1 MLQATS
7 RAWLRHVFCGFLLL
21 VTAQVQAGD
30 IDLHAV
36 RAASQ
41 HPVEQL
47 ERIYLHELSAAVL
60 AAAQRY
66 AQVGG
71 VPVPH
76 DIERL
81 ARFEHCR
88 YLLPTLR
95 AQVQQ
100 LRQEAVTINP
110 AAYFEHVLVLSL
122 TLAHLNRKLSELGVE
137 RAVLKKNFMEGVLH
151 HKDSRNKLAEFDQK
165 IATLQASVNTIF
177 SSDTANTLLLAML
190 PDPASGKRQ
199 PLYKMIVSDYYRA
212 RGNNTLAT
220 VQQHNQARVQQAAT
234 QALQRSAALLNKAW
248 QHTCTPRRLA
258 WLRGKP
264 ERLLFYFKHRALTQ
278 HVTALLDEADVP
290 ELTKLHTKLLTAAQD
305 KLKPS
310 QYSTSPRSFFGLLGI
325 LTVPAF
331 FVAHKHNKFTLPL
344 MAATGL
350 TVTWRKTRALQRVR
364 EQLHTGV
371 GNGLNSYADYRGF
384 KNSTSLSRYAF
395 SHISA
400 TALAMVL
407 RKIPRS
413 PDGKFMNVD
422 AKFLGFANAFG
433 SLASMFAIE
442 TLQTK
447 NFNFLKDR
455 ESFYNIVA
463 LLMVDFALAYISALN
478 LSDEVRIALISSS
491 TMLLAVVGHII
502 SGKEINWDRIVYDT
516 TFISTFSLYKS
527 VYFYTNGSRALIKN
541 YNINTRGGQ
550 TALMSGMALLSNA
563 LGNVPYATISR
574 HWIEKKPPPNM
585 FTPQN
590 DAQEFDDIAQII
602 AYLSH
607 KHGIDA
613 TELEVLQSIQK

>member
-1 MLQATS
+1 MKATS
-7 RAWLRHVFCGFLLL
+7 GALLRQVFCGFLLL
-21 VTAQVQAGD
+21 VTVQAQAFD

-41 HPVEQL
+41 QPVEQL
-47 ERIYLHELSAAVL
+47 EHIYLHELSSAVL

-71 VPVPH
+71 VSVPH

-81 ARFEHCR
+81 ARFDRCR

-100 LRQEAVTINP
+100 LRQAAVSIIP
-110 AAYFEHVLVLSL
+110 EAYFEHVLILSL
-122 TLAHLNRKLSELGVE
+122 TLAHLNHTLYELGVE
-137 RAVLKKNFMEGVLH
+137 RAALKKNFMEDVLH
-151 HKDSRNKLAEFDQK
+151 HKDSRNKLADFDQK
-165 IATLQASVNTIF
+165 IATLQANVNTIF
-177 SSDTANTLLLAML
+177 SSDTANTLLMAMF

-212 RGNNTLAT
+212 TGNNTLVA
-220 VQQHNQARVQQAAT
+220 VQQQHQARVQQAAT
-234 QALQRSAALLNKAW
+234 QALQRSVMLLNKAW
-248 QHTCTPRRLA
+248 QHTCTARRFA
-258 WLRGKP
+258 WLGDKS
-264 ERLLFYFKHRALTQ
+264 EQLLFYFKHRSLTQ
-278 HVTALLDEADVP
+278 HVTSLLEDADLP
-290 ELTKLHTKLLTAAQD
+290 ELTTLHTELLTAAQD

-310 QYSTSPRSFFGLLGI
+310 HYRTSPRSFLGLLGM

-331 FVAHKHNKFTLPL
+331 FVAQKHNKLTLPL
-344 MAATGL
+344 MAVTGL
-350 TVTWRKTRALQRVR
+350 TVTWRKTRALQRMR
-364 EQLHTGV
+364 EQLHMGV
-371 GNGLNSYADYRGF
+371 GNGLNSYADYRVF
-384 KNSTSLSRYAF
+384 KNGTSLSHYAF

-455 ESFYNIVA
+455 ESFYNIIS
-463 LLMVDFALAYISALN
+463 LLLVDFALAYISALN
-478 LSDEVRIALISSS
+478 ISDELRIALISSS
-491 TMLLAVVGHII
+491 TMLLAVVGHVI

-527 VYFYTNGSRALIKN
+527 IYFYTNGSRALIKN
-541 YNINTRGGQ
+541 YNINTKSGQ
-550 TALMSGMALLSNA
+550 TALMSGMALLSNII
-563 LGNVPYATISR
+563 GNAPYATISR

-590 DAQEFDDIAQII
+590 DAQEFDDIEQII
-602 AYLSH
+602 TYLSR

-613 TELEVLQSIQK
+613 AQLKVLQSVQQ

>member
-1 MLQATS
+1 MLKIVSGTQ
-7 RAWLRHVFCGFLLL
+7 LRVVFCGLLL
-21 VTAQVQAGD
+21 LITGQGHAVD

-41 HPVEQL
+41 QPIEQL
-47 ERIYLHELSAAVL
+47 EYIYLHELSAAVL

-71 VPVPH
+71 VAMPH
-76 DIERL
+76 DVEHL
-81 ARFEHCR
+81 ARFARCR

-95 AQVQQ
+95 TQVQQ
-100 LRQEAVTINP
+100 LQHAAVPISP
-110 AAYFEHVLVLSL
+110 EAYFEHVLVLSL
-122 TLAHLNRKLSELGVE
+122 TLAHLNRKLYELGIE
-137 RAVLKKNFMEGVLH
+137 KAALQKNFMEDVLH
-151 HKDSRNKLAEFDQK
+151 HKDSRSKLADFDQK
-165 IATLQASVNTIF
+165 IGTLQASVSTIF

-212 RGNNTLAT
+212 QGNDTLVA
-220 VQQHNQARVQQAAT
+220 VQQQNQARVQQAAT

-248 QHTCTPRRLA
+248 QHTCTARRFP
-258 WLRGKP
+258 WLGDKS
-264 ERLLFYFKHRALTQ
+264 EQLLFYFKHRALTQ
-278 HVTALLDEADVP
+278 HVTALLEDAAMP
-290 ELTKLHTKLLTAAQD
+290 KLSQLHRELLTAAQD

-310 QYSTSPRSFFGLLGI
+310 HFSTSPRSFLGLLGM

-331 FVAHKHNKFTLPL
+331 FVSQKHNKFTLPL

-350 TVTWRKTRALQRVR
+350 SVTWRKTRALQRVR

-371 GNGLNSYADYRGF
+371 GNGLNSYADYRAF
-384 KNSTSLSRYAF
+384 KHGTSLSHYAF

-413 PDGKFMNVD
+413 PEGKFMNVD
-422 AKFLGFANAFG
+422 AKFLAFANTFG

-478 LSDEVRIALISSS
+478 LSDEMRIALISSS
-491 TMLLAVVGHII
+491 TMLLAVVGHVI

-527 VYFYTNGSRALIKN
+527 IYFYTNGSRALIKN

-550 TALMSGMALLSNA
+550 TALMSGMALLSNVI
-563 LGNVPYATISR
+563 GNVPYATISR

-585 FTPQN
+585 FTPPR
-590 DAQEFDDIAQII
+590 
-602 AYLSH
+602 
-607 KHGIDA
+607 
-613 TELEVLQSIQK
+613 